1 MHLLACLVAV
11 GCTDAPGPP
20 PDAVTGTWGGTDAG
34 LIAGD
39 TAAHVHIGCT
49 VGDARLPIAV
59 NDDGTFE
66 ATGTYDVDAFPV
78 PRGILHPAR
87 FSGRITGTT
96 MTLTVTL
103 LDTARTLGPVQ
114 LTYGVTPQMGPC
126 PICRSPGSMPA
137 GEGWLAPYR
146 RR

>member
-1 MHLLACLVAV
+1 MRVSLLACAV
-11 GCTDAPGPP
+11 IACTEAPGTP
-20 PDAVTGTWGGTDAG
+20 PDEVTGTWGGNDAG

-59 NDDGTFE
+59 QDDGTFE

-96 MTLTVTL
+96 MVLTVTL

-114 LTYGVTPQMGPC
+114 LTFGVTPQMGPC
-126 PICRSPGSMPA
+126 PICRKPGGMRGGDA
-137 GEGWLAPYR
+137 WDAPH
-146 RR
+146 